1 MAKKQQGIEQVV
13 ERIVSKVLD
22 AHLPQLRDDL
32 VREVLAEAGSQLA
45 SGERGSAQGDAS
57 ERLLK
62 AISTIHAATT
72 QRDVLRTLL
81 DNALSYCGRI
91 ALFVVKGGSAIGW
104 QARSFDNNDAVKDFQ
119 LDASAG
125 AVSRALEARAAV
137 AAKASEMGKKFTSE
151 FGAPDPDQCVVLPLL
166 LKEKVA
172 ALIYA
177 DGRGGSHLDKPALEL
192 LVVSTGTWLEV
203 SAQRKAAPKEGSA
216 EAAPGPEKVPVAR
229 AAAAHAAPA
238 FSDPFVA
245 HAPIHGQTSSA
256 APTAAVEA
264 DHAGSPAVDSA
275 TLSPDADIHKKAQ
288 RFARLLVDEIKLYN
302 QAKLVEGRENKDLYD
317 RLKEDI
323 DKSRASYLKRFGN
336 TPAASGDYFNAEV
349 IRSLA
354 EDDVSLLGTN
364 FKR

>member
-1 MAKKQQGIEQVV
+1 MAKKQQGIEQVI
-13 ERIVSKVLD
+13 ERIVAKVLD
-22 AHLPQLRDDL
+22 SHLPQLRADL
-32 VREVLAEAGSQLA
+32 VREVVAEAGSQLA
-45 SGERGSAQGDAS
+45 NSEPGGGQPDAS

-62 AISTIHAATT
+62 AVSAIQAATT
-72 QRDVLRTLL
+72 QRDVLRGML
-81 DNALSYCGRI
+81 DSAASYCGRI

-104 QARSFDNNDAVKDFQ
+104 QARSFPNNDAIRDFQ
-119 LDASAG
+119 LDANAG
-125 AVSRALEARAAV
+125 LVSRVLEQRSAVS
-137 AAKASEMGKKFTSE
+137 AKASDIGKKFLAE
-151 FGAPDPDQCVVLPLL
+151 FGAPDTDHCLVLPLV

-177 DGRGGSHLDKPALEL
+177 DGGAGSHFDKAALEL

-203 SAQRKAAPKEGSA
+203 SAQRKASPKEPAA
-216 EAAPGPEKVPVAR
+216 ESAPGPEKAPVAR
-229 AAAAHAAPA
+229 AAAAHAAPS
-238 FSDPFVA
+238 FSDPFA
-245 HAPIHGQTSSA
+245 GHAPLHGQAGSA
-256 APTAAVEA
+256 ASGVEA
-264 DHAGSPAVDSA
+264 SQTGGAADAV
-275 TLSPDADIHKKAQ
+275 TLSPDADTHKKAQ

-302 QAKLVEGRENKDLYD
+302 QAKVMEGRQNKDLYD

-336 TPAASGDYFNAEV
+336 TPAASGDYFNLEV